1 MLKGLGD
8 VGNLMKLQKEMKNI
22 QKKLKKSRMDGA
34 SADGSVKAT
43 VNGEFALL
51 SVSIEETGDTK
62 KLEKAV
68 LEAVNDAVEKMK
80 QYSAEEMAKLT
91 GGMNIPGLG

>member
-8 VGNLMKLQKEMKNI
+8 VGNLMKLQREVKNM
-22 QKKLKKSRMDGA
+22 QKKLKKFRMDGE
-34 SADGSVKAT
+34 SSDGTVKT
-43 VNGEFALL
+43 MVNGEFSLL
-51 SVSIEETGDTK
+51 SISIEETGDVK
-62 KLEKAV
+62 KLEKNV
-68 LEAVNDAVEKMK
+68 VEAVNDAVEKMK